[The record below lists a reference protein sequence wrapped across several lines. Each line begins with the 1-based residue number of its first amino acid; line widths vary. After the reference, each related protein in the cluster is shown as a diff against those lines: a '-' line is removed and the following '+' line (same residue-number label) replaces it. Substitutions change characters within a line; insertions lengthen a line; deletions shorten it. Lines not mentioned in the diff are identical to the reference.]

1 MLLKRESIPRVLCA
15 VVFAV
20 LGGLYVQPAGAQQPS
35 ATLTLEE
42 AIEIAENNNPDY
54 LAAANER
61 SSADWAV
68 REAYGSFLPSANAST
83 GFSYQGEGTPRFGVF
98 TSEDIGLSSTPGYYS
113 SDYSLSLGYGISGSD
128 LFRVRQE
135 KANRRATIADVEASR
150 FALQSA
156 VTQQYLTVSAAD
168 DAVELA
174 SSQLRRAEENL
185 RLAQARVDVGEA
197 IPLESMQAD
206 VERGRAEVELIRA
219 ENQLRNERLRL
230 AQQLGIELEGALE
243 LTSDFEVFEPRWTQQ
258 ELVSVAMRSNPQLQA
273 YQARG
278 TAADAGVRMA
288 QSAYLP
294 RFEASLGWSG
304 YVRQSA
310 DSDFLVEQARSSMG
324 QERESCRLLNQ
335 ISAGLSEP
343 LPGTPAPCD
352 DIRLTQEQAQ
362 QIRESNEGFPFGFER
377 QPLAASLRVSVPLFD
392 GFGRKRQTEI
402 AEVRAQNVDY
412 QLRAEELRI
421 RADVATAH
429 DDLTTA
435 ARVVR
440 IEEQNAETAAEQL
453 RLARERYRL
462 GATNVMELID
472 AETLRAEADRAY
484 LEAVYS
490 FHRALAILES
500 TVGQELLQ

>member
-1 MLLKRESIPRVLCA
+1 MLSRGSIPSVLLTTSL
-15 VVFAV
+15 V
-20 LGGLYVQPAGAQQPS
+20 LLCSVYVAPAAAQQPT

-42 AIEIAENNNPDY
+42 AIEIAENNNPRY
-54 LAAANER
+54 LAVENQR
-61 SSADWAV
+61 SAADWGV
-68 REAYGSFLPSANAST
+68 REAYGSFMPSASAAT
-83 GFSYQGEGTPRFGVF
+83 GFSYQGEGTPRFGIF

-113 SDYSLSLGYGISGSD
+113 SDYSLSLGYSISGSD
-128 LFRVRQE
+128 LFRVGQE
-135 KANRRATIADVEASR
+135 KANRRATIAAITAKRDTLEST
-150 FALQSA
+150 
-156 VTQQYLTVSAAD
+156 VTQQYLSVSAAG
-168 DAVELA
+168 DALDLA
-174 SSQLRRAEENL
+174 ARQLRRAEENL
-185 RLAQARVDVGEA
+185 RLAQARVEVGEA
-197 IPLESMQAD
+197 IPLEAMQAD

-219 ENQLRNERLRL
+219 ENQLRSERLRL
-230 AQQLGIELEGALE
+230 AQQLGIELEADLE
-243 LTSDFEVFEPRWTQQ
+243 LTSEFEVFEPQWTEE
-258 ELVSVAMRSNPQLQA
+258 ELVAAAMGSNPELQA
-273 YQARG
+273 SLARG

-294 RFEASLGWSG
+294 RFDASLGWSG

-343 LPGTPAPCD
+343 LPGTPAECD
-352 DIRLTQEQAQ
+352 DIRLTPEMAQ
-362 QIRESNEGFPFGFER
+362 QIRESNDGFPFGFER
-377 QPLAASLRVSVPLFD
+377 QPLAASLRISVPLFD
-392 GFGRKRQTEI
+392 GFGRKRQMEI
-402 AEVRAQNVDY
+402 AEVQARNVDY
-412 QLRAEELRI
+412 QVRAVELKI
-421 RADVATAH
+421 RADVAAAH

-472 AETLRAEADRAY
+472 AETLRAEADRAH
-484 LEAVYS
+484 LEAIYS

-500 TVGQELLQ
+500 TIGQELLQ